1 MGKKIDVTLAFNADT
16 GKAKSQIQELQ
27 SLLNKISYSGAT
39 ASQSSANAKNLRE
52 AADAAKDLAYHL
64 NNAYNNK
71 TGKFDLSLFDK
82 SLKSSNQNLTSLST
96 KLMSAGKTGQ
106 DAFIKLAQSISK
118 ADQPMFKLSTRMQ
131 DFAKTMKNTI
141 KWQLSSSMLH
151 CFIGAIQ
158 SAYGYAKNLNASL
171 NDIRIVTGQS
181 ADQMAAFAEQAN
193 KAAKRLS
200 TTTTDY
206 TKSSLIYF
214 QQGLDAEEVRK
225 RTEVTIKMANV
236 AGTTAQTVSDQM
248 TAVWNNFYDGGKSLE
263 YYSDVMVAL
272 GAATASSTDE
282 ISEGVNKFAAAAKTV
297 GLSYEYAT
305 AALATI
311 TAKTRESAD
320 VVGNALKT
328 IFSRLQGLTLG
339 ETLDDGT
346 NLNKYS
352 KALDAVGISIK
363 TTDGQLKDMDTI
375 LDEMGAKWQTLGQDQ
390 QMALAQTV
398 AGVRQYAQLIAL
410 MNNYDYF
417 KENLNVAYGAE
428 GTLKKQADIYAESWE
443 AAEKRVR
450 ASMQGIYQSLIND
463 KFFIGINNALADAL
477 SGLDAFIDAAGGL
490 PTVLATIGSI
500 MLSVFANKMPDALK
514 NLQYN
519 FDILFRPDRIE
530 QSYKAIQDEMK
541 NISDGVLQNANGKGI
556 DPNSSLG
563 FQLQA
568 SNQLLEVRSRLAR
581 VNDSLSESEQRA
593 YEQSINDI
601 TSIQN
606 KILSE
611 KQEVEQLEKKIEVE
625 KKQLEIAQE
634 VSAQKL
640 ASKIDTTILSSAQG
654 ALREKRDSFIDGQ
667 EEMKNVYKNAF
678 DAAAIFEKNFV
689 AIKDKITK
697 NYKELYKTMAYDAT
711 EGGQTLGKKYKV
723 FNDDT
728 LKNITAMVEQMAI
741 TQKKFGDKKG
751 TTKDR
756 NNILSKQLSALK
768 QTIPKSIADVTGLS
782 KAFEGLEKAMAK
794 GSSAG
799 VVKDNIEKIG
809 NLMKNLTIDGK
820 NADQVLREIFG
831 DKYADLEL
839 DFGLHS
845 DNLEAI
851 ESDMNNLQQ
860 IMDNFNP
867 SHTIQGIEAVST
879 AVASLGSA
887 YSMIQQVLGLFE
899 ALGNPDLTGWEKF
912 GAIITSLTT
921 AVPTFITLMKDVG
934 TITEWASQK
943 QAVLDGTYAASQ
955 AKMKVLSGLR
965 AIESKQ
971 LTGQA
976 AATEYKNLA
985 EREGLNI
992 DLEAIGANKVQNAQ
1006 DREKIGNI
1014 MAETA
1019 AEQAKNAVKKEGTFI
1034 QKVLNQLENKSKVL
1048 LILGAIITV
1057 VSAVI
1062 AIFKKFHKST
1072 EEVNKAFEE
1081 ANSAYKEQQTVVSDL
1096 ESKLK
1101 ELNNTID
1108 ELRNK
1113 GPLSLIEQEQLNK
1126 AETQKAI
1133 TEQQLKLEQQ
1143 LLELRQQNAAS
1154 AFIEKINNKGN
1165 QPDKL
1170 ETKTVTIG
1178 AKQIAVPQSYTS
1190 VDQFDEF
1197 LANENIIKKYAYN
1210 IVGDAIEGAT
1220 NATKDIIKE
1229 IGEIYNLTEDE
1240 INNLLT
1246 QNENNKYENFYDWFE
1261 TNATQDEEAYRKY
1274 LDYVNKNFLPVQGSS
1289 LENELFSGNVYTID
1303 GTSLQ
1308 LESLE
1313 NVEKDF
1319 GVAVKSNASQQ
1330 AELLSSYK
1338 QYLAEYQSVLETGKL
1353 GPEQITQSINFLKQ
1367 YQDELW
1373 GDNKFQMYEDLG
1385 INTIFGQSK
1394 NYEQVY
1400 KALLSTDDVSQIVD
1414 KVDDDFKKRLE
1425 SMGFSVEDYF
1435 QTWIDRFAK
1444 VKENFSGDSLLFD
1457 EIFNSSKWKPQYL
1470 KFIEKVLQEGYTSA
1484 EGIFNRLDELVA
1496 EETQNTNSSLNDLK
1510 TTSTKVLDIA
1520 SKLKNVGDT
1529 ISDTDY
1535 ASLSDEYKSYF
1546 QLQNDGTAILLTSAK
1561 EFYDF
1566 VSSQAQENF
1575 KNQIIQ
1581 DKQNIVDLEQ
1591 QKDNLIDE
1599 NDINFAAYNLKSTIQ
1614 GELQGYKELFNKSE
1628 DEYYY
1633 LQRKQINEGL
1643 TEEESTR
1650 LEDLQDIATKIGD
1663 LESQLENLYS
1673 NEDYKKF
1680 FDKLAQIEA
1689 DQNAS
1694 KEQLQADQLALIN
1707 SLSDVETFIA
1717 LRDDKKGNWFSELSD
1732 KVKANAYTATLA
1744 KQSVAAGFSYD
1755 QVEGYSKWLEETKN
1769 QTAEEADINALRF
1782 FTIQEGADKL
1792 RSNLDNFTEIIN
1804 GGEDKIAQNISTIA
1818 PLVQNLL
1825 GIEDDLSN
1833 PKYYPF
1839 FIEQLGNLTKLAN
1852 GDTSGLDAL
1861 IDALEKFGITVNSI
1875 DIDALGAN
1883 PYETTQE
1890 TKTWRSGYDERSK
1903 IISGLSTG
1911 GTLTKEEYDK
1921 LTDNEQTYFLDMY
1934 DGTYKLIGVAEDFKK
1949 LANDIEVQNIKSG
1962 LEQATGISQEEL
1974 ANRASLWGSQIFAD
1988 ADLASGLVD
1997 NAASYFGIKQENFQS
2012 LEEYVQAVKEAIE
2025 ASQALQATTAEN
2037 LNALQKMDLSQSAFV
2052 DGLVQLASSY
2062 ENCQDEL
2069 EDYVKVQRQY
2079 GKTSD
2084 QAKKAA
2090 TNLQRAIRNE
2100 EWKKVTKECKEYI
2113 DTLDD
2118 LVDTDDIEDAFDNI
2132 AKSFNNTFDTNIT
2145 KEFVSKNIDLFK
2157 EWAESSGDEAND
2169 LAQKIYYLANIE
2181 SNLSDVELSI
2191 NTDKV
2196 ENQLGG
2202 VQNMAEWLKG
2212 YIESNPITVDAYG
2225 RADLS
2230 DLLSSMIGAGA
2241 TAEQLAAALALLGE
2255 AEIDTS
2261 AWGTG
2266 MASSYPGTIEGMLAF
2281 INDLIHFHGGFTV
2294 NENGQV
2300 SASAAALADTFGSHK
2315 TYGTGGRATGSSPKS
2330 SGGGG
2335 GGSSKHA
2342 EKKNDSDKERYHTVL
2357 NQLEDLNAEYDDIS
2371 KAKDRAFGKDRID
2384 YMDAEIKKT
2393 DELIAKQGEYLDEIK
2408 GYLPVDKAVMEAY
2421 YKDLINGPEMLFDE
2435 KGNISNFDAI
2445 QDAMYAKYNQ
2455 MTERFTED
2463 DTSWEIFEKK
2473 YEQLEK
2479 YIEQYE
2485 ETYDLLRDEEQKYQD
2500 LINQRIDAQ
2509 LEKVQYKVEV
2519 KLDVSK
2525 DEVAVLEY
2533 QLDRIND
2540 DAFKSLDAIGLL
2552 FDKSMNLEKQIEINK
2567 QGLNDALGLSLSLAE
2582 ISEVMAGN
2590 LSVLDGKNF
2599 TSDQI
2604 DAIKEYRDNLLDLN
2618 EQLDDVRENIEEK
2631 VLDAFDAWNEKL
2643 NTGIEILDNYGSML
2657 DHFKNMIDIV
2667 GQDTLGLDED
2677 FMSNLGQG
2685 AVDNAINKVK
2695 ATKDAMESVMKAQE
2709 QAQKSLDEA
2718 RANGDQKSQEMWE
2731 DTLKQLD
2738 EEARS
2743 AQDTFLQAWEDAL
2756 SGLADQFEQTVDR
2769 VVKNFSKSVY
2779 QVGGLEGLAN
2789 DFSQQKD
2796 DSDMMLD
2803 DYQKIYELSK
2813 LSRDINKTIDDT
2825 DVISGKQKL
2834 KKLLEQVNDLQA
2846 DGVEMSQ
2853 YDLEYLQKTYDLR
2866 LAELELEEAQRAKNT
2881 VRLQKDNEG
2890 NWSYIYTQSSDAI
2903 DSAQQKYEDAL
2914 YAMQDLSSNYIDEMS
2929 EKLINTSQE
2938 MADALAA
2945 LRVED
2950 FASLDDYYKEVERV
2964 QNLYQDRM
2972 AAQEEELNKAIA
2984 NNKELYDTDWTNYHN
2999 ATGYKISDTENFATA
3014 FKDTLLGALMD
3025 SDTDSSNFT
3034 DLLGQSVQDLT
3045 AGLLGAAETYYKNLE
3060 EAMNAAGTSTSGFGE
3075 DVNEAIDQITAKSDE
3090 GAQAV
3095 EDMAERMNTAM
3106 NDVMSTVEEWQ
3117 QIYGQAMEEIIQ
3129 SNLEVIESFNEMI
3142 KALGADASNI
3152 KINYDITRGSS
3163 GAERFATGGYTGE
3176 WGSSGKLGILDEK
3189 ELILNQSDTA
3199 NMLSAIQLTR
3209 EIINAID
3216 IGANYASLGFGNLVA
3231 SSLRDSSRETLEQN
3245 VHITAEFPN
3254 VNDHNEIELALKNL
3268 TNTASQYANR
3278 K

>member
-1 MGKKIDVTLAFNADT
+1 
-16 GKAKSQIQELQ
+16 
-27 SLLNKISYSGAT
+27 
-39 ASQSSANAKNLRE
+39 
-52 AADAAKDLAYHL
+52 
-64 NNAYNNK
+64 
-71 TGKFDLSLFDK
+71 
-82 SLKSSNQNLTSLST
+82 
-96 KLMSAGKTGQ
+96 
-106 DAFIKLAQSISK
+106 
-118 ADQPMFKLSTRMQ
+118 
-131 DFAKTMKNTI
+131 
-141 KWQLSSSMLH
+141 
-151 CFIGAIQ
+151 
-158 SAYGYAKNLNASL
+158 
-171 NDIRIVTGQS
+171 
-181 ADQMAAFAEQAN
+181 
-193 KAAKRLS
+193 
-200 TTTTDY
+200 
-206 TKSSLIYF
+206 
-214 QQGLDAEEVRK
+214 
-225 RTEVTIKMANV
+225 MANV

-248 TAVWNNFYDGGKSLE
+248 TAVWNNFYDGSKSLE

-375 LDEMGAKWQTLGQDQ
+375 LDELGAKWQTLGQDQ

-417 KENLNVAYGAE
+417 KENLGVAYNAE
-428 GTLKKQADIYAESWE
+428 GTLQEQADIYAESWA

-450 ASMQGIYQSLIND
+450 ASMEGLYQSLIDD
-463 KFFIGINNALADAL
+463 KFFIGINNAIADAV

-490 PTVLATIGSI
+490 PTVLTTIGSI
-500 MLSVFANKMPDALK
+500 MLSIFANKMPEAFKNLKYNLDVFTKGADKAYQSVVKQMQEATKQGYEDYQKSSGSEGINPESSSGYALQAANDLTIARSKLSAVNDQLNTSEQQRYNTELGLIDQQQQEVIGLKQKAEALQDVIETLSNELSSPVYFDIENKIFSSVGQTITESLQDTTSFFDEIGADYDDFSRDIQQVGANINERLIVALRDGETGTVDLTNAFSKLTNHLKKLDLSTIDVSNFEDIRYQLLGLFDAL
-514 NLQYN
+514 
-519 FDILFRPDRIE
+519 PD
-530 QSYKAIQDEMK
+530 
-541 NISDGVLQNANGKGI
+541 GI
-556 DPNSSLG
+556 
-563 FQLQA
+563 
-568 SNQLLEVRSRLAR
+568 
-581 VNDSLSESEQRA
+581 
-593 YEQSINDI
+593 
-601 TSIQN
+601 
-606 KILSE
+606 K
-611 KQEVEQLEKKIEVE
+611 
-625 KKQLEIAQE
+625 
-634 VSAQKL
+634 
-640 ASKIDTTILSSAQG
+640 
-654 ALREKRDSFIDGQ
+654 
-667 EEMKNVYKNAF
+667 
-678 DAAAIFEKNFV
+678 
-689 AIKDKITK
+689 
-697 NYKELYKTMAYDAT
+697 
-711 EGGQTLGKKYKV
+711 
-723 FNDDT
+723 
-728 LKNITAMVEQMAI
+728 
-741 TQKKFGDKKG
+741 
-751 TTKDR
+751 
-756 NNILSKQLSALK
+756 
-768 QTIPKSIADVTGLS
+768 DVTGLS
-782 KAFEGLEKAMAK
+782 KEIRNLARAGDANEFVSSYQNLLKVLDQIGINSKDAFKGLQGLSNTADLRKLYEALQQLPK
-794 GSSAG
+794 
-799 VVKDNIEKIG
+799 VQQEVKDGQERINSA
-809 NLMKNLTIDGK
+809 L
-820 NADQVLREIFG
+820 NAFQPTHVVQG
-831 DKYADLEL
+831 
-839 DFGLHS
+839 
-845 DNLEAI
+845 LEAI
-851 ESDMNNLQQ
+851 TAGASGLGNVVSIINQLKGALSSLNNDDLTVGEKITSFFSSLAFIVPSTISFLKSYGTVVGWLNQQETQRVETQNAIIAAENTRIEQEAIAAQMTKARQGVELGLQA
-860 IMDNFNP
+860 
-867 SHTIQGIEAVST
+867 TIKGSTNLYDLETFAIATGLTQEEARQALDKAGIGT
-879 AVASLGSA
+879 
-887 YSMIQQVLGLFE
+887 MKIKNQIQQEVLAADQDVIIQKKEIIAQEVAETLARKNGNIVRKEAIVLSKALNKVSKIAMIISALV
-899 ALGNPDLTGWEKF
+899 ALGTILAQLIPKAKD
-912 GAIITSLTT
+912 T
-921 AVPTFITLMKDVG
+921 A
-934 TITEWASQK
+934 
-943 QAVLDGTYAASQ
+943 
-955 AKMKVLSGLR
+955 
-965 AIESKQ
+965 
-971 LTGQA
+971 
-976 AATEYKNLA
+976 
-985 EREGLNI
+985 
-992 DLEAIGANKVQNAQ
+992 
-1006 DREKIGNI
+1006 
-1014 MAETA
+1014 
-1019 AEQAKNAVKKEGTFI
+1019 
-1034 QKVLNQLENKSKVL
+1034 
-1048 LILGAIITV
+1048 
-1057 VSAVI
+1057 
-1062 AIFKKFHKST
+1062 
-1072 EEVNKAFEE
+1072 KAFEE
-1081 ANSAYKEQQTVVSDL
+1081 ANSAYKEQQTVVNDL
-1096 ESKLK
+1096 KSELE

-1154 AFIEKINNKGN
+1154 AFIEDINNKKN
-1165 QPDKL
+1165 QPEQL
-1170 ETKTVTIG
+1170 ETQYVTFQG
-1178 AKQIAVPQSYTS
+1178 KNFMVSDAYTDKS
-1190 VDQFDEF
+1190 QFGDF
-1197 LANENIIKKYAYN
+1197 VNNIIKPQSKYTTEET
-1210 IVGDAIEGAT
+1210 IDAQ
-1220 NATKDIIKE
+1220 NATKDFIKE
-1229 IGEIYNLTEDE
+1229 MGEFFNLSKEE
-1240 INNLLT
+1240 IDKISTISDTGL
-1246 QNENNKYENFYDWFE
+1246 YENFADWYDEMLDIDDSFE
-1261 TNATQDEEAYRKY
+1261 DKANDFMSKNDVDPDRVMRNKVYINTATQQEKIDPMLLADLEAQFNEVIDK
-1274 LDYVNKNFLPVQGSS
+1274 KSS
-1289 LENELFSGNVYTID
+1289 SRL
-1303 GTSLQ
+1303 
-1308 LESLE
+1308 
-1313 NVEKDF
+1313 
-1319 GVAVKSNASQQ
+1319 
-1330 AELLSSYK
+1330 ELLNSYK
-1338 QYLAEYQSVLETGKL
+1338 EYLSTYQDLFMQGAFDDNPEY
-1353 GPEQITQSINFLKQ
+1353 ITQSINFLKQ

-1373 GDNKFQMYEDLG
+1373 GDNKSQMYEDLG
-1385 INTIFGQSK
+1385 VNTYFGQSK
-1394 NYEQVY
+1394 NYEQVR

-1435 QTWIDRFAK
+1435 QNWIDRLAKIRESVSANHDNDFLNELFTSKDWKPEYLNYIEQVLQDGSFKTIEEVFA
-1444 VKENFSGDSLLFD
+1444 ELDRIIAESANNIQDSL
-1457 EIFNSSKWKPQYL
+1457 SSWKD
-1470 KFIEKVLQEGYTSA
+1470 SA
-1484 EGIFNRLDELVA
+1484 
-1496 EETQNTNSSLNDLK
+1496 SKSM
-1510 TTSTKVLDIA
+1510 SIA
-1520 SKLKNVGDT
+1520 SKLKNIGDE
-1529 ISDTDY
+1529 ISADEY
-1535 ASLSDEYKSYF
+1535 ASLGEEYRKYF
-1546 QLQNDGTAILLTSAK
+1546 DLQYDGTAILKTSAQ
-1561 EFYDF
+1561 EFYD
-1566 VSSQAQENF
+1566 VVKKGEEEKL
-1575 KNQIIQ
+1575 KNQIDNTKSQLKNIDLKNTQ
-1581 DKQNIVDLEQ
+1581 NTLNSSNELFYVNQSHFDRNEGIIQNI
-1591 QKDNLIDE
+1591 
-1599 NDINFAAYNLKSTIQ
+1599 KS
-1614 GELQGYKELFNKSE
+1614 SE
-1628 DEYYY
+1628 DYQNLYESQGQLNAEETERFDFYN
-1633 LQRKQINEGL
+1633 KQIQRLQIENRKIEQSQKGL
-1643 TEEESTR
+1643 AQQIENAQEVIDNFSGTEEELQAEMEALASFATSIDQLDEYLSAGYLDQNIYDKYYDTTLAKEASSLGQSYDQIKGLANSEYFKN
-1650 LEDLQDIATKIGD
+1650 LEG
-1663 LESQLENLYS
+1663 
-1673 NEDYKKF
+1673 NEDKSAQEL
-1680 FDKLAQIEA
+1680 DKLALSYYRMSDGWEA
-1689 DQNAS
+1689 FQSNWDKWDSAVQNDTS
-1694 KEQLQADQLALIN
+1694 K
-1707 SLSDVETFIA
+1707 IA
-1717 LRDDKKGNWFSELSD
+1717 TEYIGSM
-1732 KVKANAYTATLA
+1732 
-1744 KQSVAAGFSYD
+1744 
-1755 QVEGYSKWLEETKN
+1755 
-1769 QTAEEADINALRF
+1769 QTALEHFLGTTQDLSSVLNDEFFIKNWELIKKAIDGDTEAAKDL
-1782 FTIQEGADKL
+1782 L
-1792 RSNLDNFTEIIN
+1792 EIIN
-1804 GGEDKIAQNISTIA
+1804 DLLPKEQKISALDFAAMGGIPT
-1818 PLVQNLL
+1818 
-1825 GIEDDLSN
+1825 
-1833 PKYYPF
+1833 
-1839 FIEQLGNLTKLAN
+1839 
-1852 GDTSGLDAL
+1852 
-1861 IDALEKFGITVNSI
+1861 
-1875 DIDALGAN
+1875 
-1883 PYETTQE
+1883 TTQE

-1921 LTDNEQTYFLDMY
+1921 LTDNEQAYFLDMY
-1934 DGTYKLIGVAEDFKK
+1934 DGTYKLIGAAEDFKK

-1962 LEQATGISQEEL
+1962 LEQATGMSQEEL
-1974 ANRASLWGSQIFAD
+1974 ANRASLWGNEQFLLTDYKNNLI
-1988 ADLASGLVD
+1988 D
-1997 NAASYFGIKQENFQS
+1997 NAASYFGIKQESFQT
-2012 LEEYVQAVKEAIE
+2012 LEEYAQAVREAIE

-2052 DGLVQLASSY
+2052 DGLIQLASSY

-2069 EDYVKVQRQY
+2069 EDYVKTQRQY

-2118 LVDTDDIEDAFDNI
+2118 LVDIDDIEDAFSSI

-2181 SNLSDVELSI
+2181 SNLNDVELSI

-2202 VQNMAEWLKG
+2202 VQNMADWLKG

-2281 INDLIHFHGGFTV
+2281 INDLTHFHGGFSV

-2315 TYGTGGRATGSSPKS
+2315 TYGTGGRAMGSTPKTS
-2330 SGGGG
+2330 SGGG

-2371 KAKDRAFGKDRID
+2371 KAKDRAFGKDRLD

-2455 MTERFTED
+2455 MTDLYTDD
-2463 DTSWEIFEKK
+2463 DTNWEIFEKK

-2519 KLDVSK
+2519 KLDVSQ
-2525 DEVAVLEY
+2525 DELAVLEY
-2533 QLDRIND
+2533 QLGRIND
-2540 DAFKSLDAIGLL
+2540 DAFKSIDAIGIL
-2552 FDKSMNLEKQIEINK
+2552 FDKSLNLEKQIEINK

-2631 VLDAFDAWNEKL
+2631 VLESFDAWNEKL
-2643 NTGIEILDNYGSML
+2643 NTGVEILDNYGSVL

-2667 GQDTLGLDED
+2667 GQDNLGLDED

-2685 AVDNAINKVK
+2685 AVDNAINKVR
-2695 ATKDAMESVMKAQE
+2695 ATKDIMESVMKAQE
-2709 QAQKSLDEA
+2709 QAQKSLEEA

-2756 SGLADQFEQTVDR
+2756 SGLADQFEQTVNR
-2769 VVKNFSKSVY
+2769 VVKDFNNAVY

-2929 EKLINTSQE
+2929 EKLIDTSQE

-2972 AAQEEELNKAIA
+2972 ALQEEELNKAIA
-2984 NNKELYDTDWTNYHN
+2984 NNKELYDTDWMNYHN

-3045 AGLLGAAETYYKNLE
+3045 AGLLGAAETYYINLE
-3060 EAMNAAGTSTSGFGE
+3060 NAMNAAGTSTSGFGE
-3075 DVNEAIDQITAKSDE
+3075 DVTEAIDQITAKSDE

-3106 NDVMSTVEEWQ
+3106 SDVMSTVEEWQ
-3117 QIYGQAMEEIIQ
+3117 QTYGQAMEEIIQ

-3152 KINYDITRGSS
+3152 KINYDITRGTSS
-3163 GAERFATGGYTGE
+3163 AERFATGGYTGE

-3189 ELILNQSDTA
+3189 ELILNQNDTA

-3209 EIINAID
+3209 EIMNAID

-3231 SSLRDSSRETLEQN
+3231 TSLRDSNRETLEQN

>member
-82 SLKSSNQNLTSLST
+82 SLKSSNQNLTNLST

-106 DAFIKLAQSISK
+106 DAFVKLAQSISK
-118 ADQPMFKLSTRMQ
+118 ADQPMFKLSTKMQ

-151 CFIGAIQ
+151 GFMGAIQ
-158 SAYGYAKNLNASL
+158 SAYGYAKSLNASL

-206 TKSSLIYF
+206 TKSSLIYY
-214 QQGLDAEEVRK
+214 QQGLSDEEVRQ
-225 RTEVTIKMANV
+225 RTETTIKMANV

-248 TAVWNNFYDGGKSLE
+248 TAVWNNFYDGSKSLE

-305 AALATI
+305 SALATI

-375 LDEMGAKWQTLGQDQ
+375 LDELGTKWQILGQDQ

-398 AGVRQYAQLIAL
+398 AGVRQYSQLIAL

-417 KENLNVAYGAE
+417 KENLGVAYNAE
-428 GTLKKQADIYAESWE
+428 GTLQEQADIYAESWA

-450 ASMQGIYQSLIND
+450 ASMEGLYQSLIDD
-463 KFFIGINNALADAL
+463 KFFIGINNAIADAV

-490 PTVLATIGSI
+490 PTILTTIGSI
-500 MLSVFANKMPDALK
+500 MLSVFANKMPEAFKNLKYNLDVFTKGADKAYQSVVKQMREATKQGYEDYQKSSGSEGINPESSSGYALQAANDLTIARSKLSAVNDQLNSSEQQRYNTELSLIDQQQQEVVGLKQKAEALQEVIETLSNELSSTATFDIENKIFGSVSQTITESLQDTISFFDLIKVDYDDFGRDIQQVGANINERLITALRNGEKGTIDLTDAFSKLTSHLKKLDLSTIDVSNFEDIRYQLLNLFDAL
-514 NLQYN
+514 
-519 FDILFRPDRIE
+519 PD
-530 QSYKAIQDEMK
+530 
-541 NISDGVLQNANGKGI
+541 GI
-556 DPNSSLG
+556 
-563 FQLQA
+563 
-568 SNQLLEVRSRLAR
+568 
-581 VNDSLSESEQRA
+581 
-593 YEQSINDI
+593 
-601 TSIQN
+601 
-606 KILSE
+606 K
-611 KQEVEQLEKKIEVE
+611 
-625 KKQLEIAQE
+625 
-634 VSAQKL
+634 
-640 ASKIDTTILSSAQG
+640 
-654 ALREKRDSFIDGQ
+654 
-667 EEMKNVYKNAF
+667 
-678 DAAAIFEKNFV
+678 
-689 AIKDKITK
+689 
-697 NYKELYKTMAYDAT
+697 
-711 EGGQTLGKKYKV
+711 
-723 FNDDT
+723 
-728 LKNITAMVEQMAI
+728 
-741 TQKKFGDKKG
+741 
-751 TTKDR
+751 
-756 NNILSKQLSALK
+756 
-768 QTIPKSIADVTGLS
+768 DVTGLS
-782 KAFEGLEKAMAK
+782 KEIRNLARAGNANEFVSSYQNLLKVLNQIRVNSKDTFKGLQ
-794 GSSAG
+794 GLS
-799 VVKDNIEKIG
+799 N
-809 NLMKNLTIDGK
+809 T
-820 NADQVLREIFG
+820 
-831 DKYADLEL
+831 ADLKKLYEAL
-839 DFGLHS
+839 QQLPKVQQEAADGQQRINQALEAFQPTHVVQG
-845 DNLEAI
+845 LEAI
-851 ESDMNNLQQ
+851 
-860 IMDNFNP
+860 
-867 SHTIQGIEAVST
+867 T
-879 AVASLGSA
+879 AAGSA
-887 YSMIQQVLGLFE
+887 MTGTVNIINQIKGLFE
-899 ALGNPDLTGWEKF
+899 SFTNPDLTGWERF
-912 GAIITSLTT
+912 SAILSSIGFMIPSI
-921 AVPTFITLMKDVG
+921 VSMMKSVG
-934 TITEWASQK
+934 TITKWQS
-943 QAVLDGTYAASQ
+943 DYAEKILA
-955 AKMKVLSGLR
+955 AKDLELIKEQ
-965 AIESKQ
+965 AIEKVKQ
-971 LTGQA
+971 EQQVVDTITSSLKKQSIEVTNKV
-976 AATEYKNLA
+976 YKNLLASVGLEKSGITIEELKKALEQEGIKLKRNGNNITGEQLIKEKETVNQVLQRLAA
-985 EREGLNI
+985 EKGITQEKKAQNASNEGAKLSGWQK
-992 DLEAIGANKVQNAQ
+992 LLTSPKTLVAIGLA
-1006 DREKIGNI
+1006 I
-1014 MAETA
+1014 A
-1019 AEQAKNAVKKEGTFI
+1019 ALVAVISLVKKESE
-1034 QKVLNQLENKSKVL
+1034 K
-1048 LILGAIITV
+1048 A
-1057 VSAVI
+1057 A
-1062 AIFKKFHKST
+1062 
-1072 EEVNKAFEE
+1072 KAFEE
-1081 ANSAYKEQQTVVSDL
+1081 SNKAYEEQKTIVDNL
-1096 ESKLK
+1096 KSKLK
-1101 ELNNTID
+1101 ELSTTID
-1108 ELRNK
+1108 ELKNK
-1113 GPLSLIEQEQLNK
+1113 GHLTLIEQQELD
-1126 AETQKAI
+1126 KAI
-1133 TEQQLKLEQQ
+1133 TQQGLLEQQ
-1143 LLELRQQNAAS
+1143 LSMQEKILETRKEIAAQDFGKSLEKKPAWLDTLKEFKFGPNGEVMPVGMSQSELALYLKQKQENTPMFTTRLANAKQDGMGNIERASLLDFWEEISNTANDSIFLNNLDNKDKAFYLEKYKDRTDLDEIAQKYFGQTLADVLESTNNFESDIYVADSTYTNQDVQWMLDNYDSWSKLYKEDVTSHAQEMLDFQQNYMTYYDNLSKEERERGQQILTEMMNLQSFGDKDTLYENANKYYQESSGYQAS
-1154 AFIEKINNKGN
+1154 FLKSLQAKSSEEIVKSFDRNFIDLLNRMGFNEYDYADYLFSNAQTMRENGNVPKGLDIDKLLKQENWKNDYASLIEKGYLKDYKGDIEDLN
-1165 QPDKL
+1165 EILAFL
-1170 ETKTVTIG
+1170 EETLQKISN
-1178 AKQIAVPQSYTS
+1178 IPE
-1190 VDQFDEF
+1190 EF
-1197 LANENIIKKYAYN
+1197 NFASWIQKYKEIENIA
-1210 IVGDAIEGAT
+1210 
-1220 NATKDIIKE
+1220 
-1229 IGEIYNLTEDE
+1229 
-1240 INNLLT
+1240 
-1246 QNENNKYENFYDWFE
+1246 
-1261 TNATQDEEAYRKY
+1261 
-1274 LDYVNKNFLPVQGSS
+1274 SS
-1289 LENELFSGNVYTID
+1289 
-1303 GTSLQ
+1303 
-1308 LESLE
+1308 
-1313 NVEKDF
+1313 
-1319 GVAVKSNASQQ
+1319 
-1330 AELLSSYK
+1330 
-1338 QYLAEYQSVLETGKL
+1338 
-1353 GPEQITQSINFLKQ
+1353 
-1367 YQDELW
+1367 
-1373 GDNKFQMYEDLG
+1373 
-1385 INTIFGQSK
+1385 
-1394 NYEQVY
+1394 
-1400 KALLSTDDVSQIVD
+1400 
-1414 KVDDDFKKRLE
+1414 
-1425 SMGFSVEDYF
+1425 
-1435 QTWIDRFAK
+1435 
-1444 VKENFSGDSLLFD
+1444 
-1457 EIFNSSKWKPQYL
+1457 
-1470 KFIEKVLQEGYTSA
+1470 
-1484 EGIFNRLDELVA
+1484 
-1496 EETQNTNSSLNDLK
+1496 
-1510 TTSTKVLDIA
+1510 
-1520 SKLKNVGDT
+1520 LKNVGDELSADKYASLGEGFEEFFSISSTGVATLIGDVKDLNNAIQERKISELKQDINDNQNTLNTVAKNNPSAFKDFKINLLDKQNPNFDVMTRQDEFNNMLMIGQTLGITQEKEETNEQFLQRLINKYKELEQLIQDENYELLTSSRTIAEFNENAKAVGDTLSDEEKLTAWKVAFTNIVSEAGLAIDEVSKYSKLLQTTMGMSVQEADEASMRYFQLLQGQKTFQSNWDDWDEKKSEGTLSREIYDLQDALKDLVGSSEDLTDVDFGFFLKNWDLIEKAVDGDSDAVNELIKLLNELGYSIPNIEAVANGLVKAQSTFSDRKKIYSGLSAGDT
-1529 ISDTDY
+1529 ISKDEYNDLLDEQKELFAYAGDDTYLLNAQTDEAQAKFRTAEINRAIKNNQRVQTIANSDALSDFNNRMDY
-1535 ASLSDEYKSYF
+1535 ASSWNNQQYWDQNQIRETLKSQAFQDAANALDLVQEKGETAAEYIRRVGQALYNLPDGSQNIGFMTTSIKELSEMLS
-1546 QLQNDGTAILLTSAK
+1546 SAK
-1561 EFYDF
+1561 ITVEEYNEAFDSVFKTNVDEEGFDYEE
-1566 VSSQAQENF
+1566 VLRYAEALQSSESAMVETEQE
-1575 KNQIIQ
+1575 
-1581 DKQNIVDLEQ
+1581 
-1591 QKDNLIDE
+1591 
-1599 NDINFAAYNLKSTIQ
+1599 A
-1614 GELQGYKELFNKSE
+1614 
-1628 DEYYY
+1628 
-1633 LQRKQINEGL
+1633 
-1643 TEEESTR
+1643 
-1650 LEDLQDIATKIGD
+1650 
-1663 LESQLENLYS
+1663 
-1673 NEDYKKF
+1673 KK
-1680 FDKLAQIEA
+1680 
-1689 DQNAS
+1689 
-1694 KEQLQADQLALIN
+1694 LALIN
-1707 SLSDVETFIA
+1707 SKMSRGISSLSSNTEKWSKILV
-1717 LRDDKKGNWFSELSD
+1717 KG
-1732 KVKANAYTATLA
+1732 ANT
-1744 KQSVAAGFSYD
+1744 
-1755 QVEGYSKWLEETKN
+1755 
-1769 QTAEEADINALRF
+1769 
-1782 FTIQEGADKL
+1782 
-1792 RSNLDNFTEIIN
+1792 LDNDYIVAMYEAKKAMSDIL
-1804 GGEDKIAQNISTIA
+1804 DVNISTIK
-1818 PLVQNLL
+1818 
-1825 GIEDDLSN
+1825 DD
-1833 PKYYPF
+1833 F
-1839 FIEQLGNLTKLAN
+1839 VIAAN
-1852 GDTSGLDAL
+1852 
-1861 IDALEKFGITVNSI
+1861 
-1875 DIDALGAN
+1875 
-1883 PYETTQE
+1883 
-1890 TKTWRSGYDERSK
+1890 
-1903 IISGLSTG
+1903 
-1911 GTLTKEEYDK
+1911 
-1921 LTDNEQTYFLDMY
+1921 
-1934 DGTYKLIGVAEDFKK
+1934 
-1949 LANDIEVQNIKSG
+1949 
-1962 LEQATGISQEEL
+1962 
-1974 ANRASLWGSQIFAD
+1974 
-1988 ADLASGLVD
+1988 ASGLLAE
-1997 NAASYFGIKQENFQS
+1997 AADGSKES
-2012 LEEYVQAVKEAIE
+2012 LEKLQGEYRISLVTNLDEDIQNQITPLLETLQTQLDNTDLKIGMSLDEAGL
-2025 ASQALQATTAEN
+2025 SQVVDAF
-2037 LNALQKMDLSQSAFV
+2037 NALLEAGVLTVQDLEGIFNSFQFSPEVEWEAVPIANANTQKAQYYYRDSMGNYVAWDGQSETAS
-2052 DGLVQLASSY
+2052 DG
-2062 ENCQDEL
+2062 
-2069 EDYVKVQRQY
+2069 YVYVPKIN
-2079 GKTSD
+2079 S
-2084 QAKKAA
+2084 
-2090 TNLQRAIRNE
+2090 
-2100 EWKKVTKECKEYI
+2100 TK
-2113 DTLDD
+2113 
-2118 LVDTDDIEDAFDNI
+2118 
-2132 AKSFNNTFDTNIT
+2132 S
-2145 KEFVSKNIDLFK
+2145 
-2157 EWAESSGDEAND
+2157 
-2169 LAQKIYYLANIE
+2169 IY
-2181 SNLSDVELSI
+2181 
-2191 NTDKV
+2191 K
-2196 ENQLGG
+2196 
-2202 VQNMAEWLKG
+2202 
-2212 YIESNPITVDAYG
+2212 P
-2225 RADLS
+2225 
-2230 DLLSSMIGAGA
+2230 
-2241 TAEQLAAALALLGE
+2241 
-2255 AEIDTS
+2255 
-2261 AWGTG
+2261 
-2266 MASSYPGTIEGMLAF
+2266 
-2281 INDLIHFHGGFTV
+2281 
-2294 NENGQV
+2294 
-2300 SASAAALADTFGSHK
+2300 
-2315 TYGTGGRATGSSPKS
+2315 TGGISTPKTS

-2335 GGSSKHA
+2335 GGSSKHP
-2342 EKKNDSDKERYHTVL
+2342 EKKNDIDKERYHTIQ

-2371 KAKDRAFGKDRID
+2371 KAKDRAFGKDRLD

-2393 DELIAKQGEYLDEIK
+2393 DELIAKQGEYLNEIK
-2408 GYLPVDKAVMEAY
+2408 SYLPIDKAVMEAY
-2421 YKDLINGPEMLFDE
+2421 YKDTIGGPDILFDE

-2455 MTERFTED
+2455 MADVYMDD
-2463 DTSWEIFEKK
+2463 DTNWEIFEKK

-2500 LINQRIDAQ
+2500 LVNQRIDAQ

-2643 NTGIEILDNYGSML
+2643 NTGVEVLDNYGSML
-2657 DHFKNMIDIV
+2657 EHFKNMIDIV

-2685 AVDNAINKVK
+2685 TVDNAINKVR
-2695 ATKDAMESVMKAQE
+2695 ATKDIMESVMKAQE

-2984 NNKELYDTDWTNYHN
+2984 NNKELYDTDWMNYHN

-3034 DLLGQSVQDLT
+3034 ELLGQSVQNLT

>member
-1 MGKKIDVTLAFNADT
+1 M
-16 GKAKSQIQELQ
+16 
-27 SLLNKISYSGAT
+27 
-39 ASQSSANAKNLRE
+39 
-52 AADAAKDLAYHL
+52 
-64 NNAYNNK
+64 
-71 TGKFDLSLFDK
+71 
-82 SLKSSNQNLTSLST
+82 
-96 KLMSAGKTGQ
+96 
-106 DAFIKLAQSISK
+106 
-118 ADQPMFKLSTRMQ
+118 
-131 DFAKTMKNTI
+131 
-141 KWQLSSSMLH
+141 
-151 CFIGAIQ
+151 
-158 SAYGYAKNLNASL
+158 
-171 NDIRIVTGQS
+171 
-181 ADQMAAFAEQAN
+181 
-193 KAAKRLS
+193 
-200 TTTTDY
+200 
-206 TKSSLIYF
+206 
-214 QQGLDAEEVRK
+214 
-225 RTEVTIKMANV
+225 
-236 AGTTAQTVSDQM
+236 
-248 TAVWNNFYDGGKSLE
+248 
-263 YYSDVMVAL
+263 
-272 GAATASSTDE
+272 
-282 ISEGVNKFAAAAKTV
+282 
-297 GLSYEYAT
+297 
-305 AALATI
+305 
-311 TAKTRESAD
+311 
-320 VVGNALKT
+320 
-328 IFSRLQGLTLG
+328 
-339 ETLDDGT
+339 
-346 NLNKYS
+346 
-352 KALDAVGISIK
+352 
-363 TTDGQLKDMDTI
+363 
-375 LDEMGAKWQTLGQDQ
+375 
-390 QMALAQTV
+390 
-398 AGVRQYAQLIAL
+398 VRQYSQLIAL

-417 KENLNVAYGAE
+417 KENLGVAYGAE
-428 GTLKKQADIYAESWE
+428 GTLEKQADIYAESWA
-443 AAEKRVR
+443 AAEKRVK
-450 ASMQGIYQSLIND
+450 ASMQGIYQSLIDD
-463 KFFIGINNALADAL
+463 KFFIGINNALASAL

-490 PTVLATIGSI
+490 PVILTTIGSI
-500 MLSVFANKMPDALK
+500 MLSVFANKIPDTLK

-519 FDILFRPDRIE
+519 FDILFRPDKIE
-530 QSYKAIQDEMK
+530 QSYKSIQEEMK
-541 NISDGVLQNANGKGI
+541 NISDSVLQNTNGKGI

-581 VNDSLSESEQRA
+581 VNDDLSESEQRA
-593 YEQSINDI
+593 YEQSVNDI
-601 TSIQN
+601 ASIQN

-611 KQEVEQLEKKIEVE
+611 KQEVEQLEKKIAIE
-625 KKQLEIAQE
+625 KQQLAITQEMVAQRI
-634 VSAQKL
+634 
-640 ASKIDTTILSSAQG
+640 ASKVDTTTLSSVQG
-654 ALREKRDSFIDGQ
+654 ALRDKKDSFTDSQ
-667 EEMKNVYKNAF
+667 KKMKDVYEYALNAALKFDSNFSAVKNRLA
-678 DAAAIFEKNFV
+678 
-689 AIKDKITK
+689 K
-697 NYKELYKTMAYDAT
+697 NYEELFKIMSYDAT
-711 EGGQTLGKKYKV
+711 EGGQTKGKKYKV
-723 FNDDT
+723 FNDDAS
-728 LKNITAMVEQMAI
+728 KNMMAMVDQMAAV
-741 TQKKFGDKKG
+741 QKEFGGKKG
-751 TTKDR
+751 TTNDR
-756 NNILSKQLSALK
+756 NNLLLKQLSALK
-768 QTIPKSIADVTGLS
+768 QTVPKSIADVTGLS

-794 GSSAG
+794 GSEPG
-799 VVKDNIEKIG
+799 VIKDNIETIRK
-809 NLMKNLTIDGK
+809 LLENLTINGE
-820 NADQVLREIFG
+820 NADQVLRDLLG
-831 DKYADLEL
+831 RDYANLEL
-839 DFGLHS
+839 DVGLHQ
-845 DNLEAI
+845 DNLDAI
-851 ESDMNNLQQ
+851 QSDMDNLQQ
-860 IMDNFNP
+860 IMDNFDP
-867 SHTIQGIEAVST
+867 SHTIQGMEAIG
-879 AVASLGSA
+879 VAGSA
-887 YSMIQQVLGLFE
+887 LGNTYAIMQQVIG
-899 ALGNPDLTGWEKF
+899 AIDSLGNPDLTGWEKF
-912 GAIITSLTT
+912 SAVIASLTT
-921 AVPTFITLMKDVG
+921 IVPTFITLMKNVG

-943 QAVLDGTYAASQ
+943 QAILDGTYAASQ
-955 AKMKVLSGLR
+955 AKMKVLSSLR

-976 AATEYKNLA
+976 AATEYKNLV

-992 DLEAIGANKVQNAQ
+992 DLEAIGANNVQNAQ
-1006 DREKIGNI
+1006 DREKIKNTI
-1014 MAETA
+1014 TETA
-1019 AEQAKNAVKKEGTFI
+1019 AEQAKNAVKKEGTII
-1034 QKVLNQLENKSKVL
+1034 QGILNKLENKSKVL
-1048 LILGAIITV
+1048 LVLGAIIAV
-1057 VSAVI
+1057 VSAGI

-1081 ANSAYKEQQTVVSDL
+1081 ANSAYESQKTVVNDL
-1096 ESKLK
+1096 ENELK
-1101 ELNNTID
+1101 ELNDTID
-1108 ELRNK
+1108 ELKNK

-1154 AFIEKINNKGN
+1154 AFMEKINNKGN

-1170 ETKTVTIG
+1170 ETKTVMVG
-1178 AKQIAVPQSYTS
+1178 AESIEVPQSYTS

-1197 LANENIIKKYAYN
+1197 LANENVIKKYAYN
-1210 IVGDAIEGAT
+1210 IAGDAIEGTT
-1220 NATKDIIKE
+1220 NATKDVIKE
-1229 IGEIYNLTEDE
+1229 IGEIYNLTEEE
-1240 INNLLT
+1240 INKLLT
-1246 QNENNKYENFYDWFE
+1246 QNEDNQYENFWDWFDA
-1261 TNATQDEEAYRKY
+1261 NATQNEEAYKKY
-1274 LDYVNKNFLPVQGSS
+1274 LDYVNKNFLSVQGSS

-1308 LESLE
+1308 AESLE
-1313 NVEKDF
+1313 MMHKDF
-1319 GVAVKSNASQQ
+1319 EVAVKSNASQQ

-1338 QYLAEYQSVLETGKL
+1338 QYLAEYQSILETGKL
-1353 GPEQITQSINFLKQ
+1353 SSEQITQSVNFLKQ

-1373 GDNKFQMYEDLG
+1373 GDNKSQMYEDLD

-1435 QTWIDRFAK
+1435 QTWIDRLAK
-1444 VKENFSGDSLLFD
+1444 IKENFSGDPLLLD

-1470 KFIEKVLQEGYTSA
+1470 KFIEKVLQEEYTSA
-1484 EGIFNRLDELVA
+1484 EDIFNRLDELVA

-1546 QLQNDGTAILLTSAK
+1546 QLQNDGTAILIDSAQK
-1561 EFYDF
+1561 FYKL

-1575 KNQIIQ
+1575 KNQITQ

-1591 QKDNLIDE
+1591 QKNDLINN
-1599 NDINFAAYNLKSTIQ
+1599 NDTYLTGYNFIKEQKETL
-1614 GELQGYKELFNKSE
+1614 EGYKQSFNE
-1628 DEYYY
+1628 DEYYK
-1633 LQRKQINEGL
+1633 LRKKGQEGNLSLEEGNRL
-1643 TEEESTR
+1643 TE
-1650 LEDLQDIATKIGD
+1650 LEKLSWLIKNTEQYITDIQSSKT
-1663 LESQLENLYS
+1663 
-1673 NEDYKKF
+1673 YKEF

-1694 KEQLQADQLALIN
+1694 KEQLQADQLALAN

-1717 LRDDKKGNWFSELSD
+1717 LRDDKEGKWFSELSD
-1732 KVKANAYTATLA
+1732 EVKTNAYTATLA
-1744 KQSVAAGFSYD
+1744 KQSAAAGFSYD
-1755 QVEGYSKWLEETKN
+1755 QVEGYSKWLEKTKS

-1792 RSNLDNFTEIIN
+1792 RSNLDNFTEIIS

-1825 GIEDDLSN
+1825 GIENDLNN
-1833 PKYYPF
+1833 PEYYSLF
-1839 FIEQLGNLTKLAN
+1839 YEQLENFKKLAE
-1852 GDTSGLDAL
+1852 GDISVLGDIIRAFKEKGIEINN
-1861 IDALEKFGITVNSI
+1861 IDF
-1875 DIDALGAN
+1875 DALGAN

-1890 TKTWRSGYDERSK
+1890 TKTWRSGYDERFK
-1903 IISGLSTG
+1903 IISGLTEDQNI
-1911 GTLTKEEYDK
+1911 TADDYNKLLTEQQK
-1921 LTDNEQTYFLDMY
+1921 LFQVLD
-1934 DGTYKLIGVAEDFKK
+1934 DGTYVLKNDLDSVKESLETLHAAEIEAAQEAGQNVGLVAQSLQELDRMLSTKLID
-1949 LANDIEVQNIKSG
+1949 KS
-1962 LEQATGISQEEL
+1962 
-1974 ANRASLWGSQIFAD
+1974 
-1988 ADLASGLVD
+1988 
-1997 NAASYFGIKQENFQS
+1997 
-2012 LEEYVQAVKEAIE
+2012 
-2025 ASQALQATTAEN
+2025 
-2037 LNALQKMDLSQSAFV
+2037 
-2052 DGLVQLASSY
+2052 
-2062 ENCQDEL
+2062 
-2069 EDYVKVQRQY
+2069 QY
-2079 GKTSD
+2079 
-2084 QAKKAA
+2084 A
-2090 TNLQRAIRNE
+2090 
-2100 EWKKVTKECKEYI
+2100 
-2113 DTLDD
+2113 
-2118 LVDTDDIEDAFDNI
+2118 DAFDTVYKKDISKYGFDKDEVDDYAETLQNVNDALENQPQLAKRI
-2132 AKSFNNTFDTNIT
+2132 ALEEK
-2145 KEFVSKNIDLFK
+2145 KQAKAVEDL
-2157 EWAESSGDEAND
+2157 GDNYEDYAKILAEANKNQD
-2169 LAQKIYYLANIE
+2169 IKNTEKYSKAIGNLRKDISLLTGIE
-2181 SNLSDVELSI
+2181 EDAISQTFIDSEATQQALSDIANGVDGAVEKLRLMASMDQVQINLKLNEEELS
-2191 NTDKV
+2191 TLYS
-2196 ENQLGG
+2196 Q
-2202 VQNMAEWLKG
+2202 
-2212 YIESNPITVDAYG
+2212 IEELNAQDIE
-2225 RADLS
+2225 
-2230 DLLSSMIGAGA
+2230 IGA
-2241 TAEQLAAALALLGE
+2241 
-2255 AEIDTS
+2255 I
-2261 AWGTG
+2261 
-2266 MASSYPGTIEGMLAF
+2266 
-2281 INDLIHFHGGFTV
+2281 INDAPALD
-2294 NENGQV
+2294 
-2300 SASAAALADTFGSHK
+2300 ALADLLNQTNMTGEQMQAIFNALGWDPEIEYVPVDVDTATALRSIGYQQYATLRADGGYDVKPIPLSGEQSLAAGSK
-2315 TYGTGGRATGSSPKS
+2315 IYVPKIKSKSMGGGSYKKIDVPTPTLGNKKPS

-2342 EKKNDSDKERYHTVL
+2342 EKKNDIDKERYHTVL

-2384 YMDAEIKKT
+2384 FMDAEIKKT

-2408 GYLPVDKAVMEAY
+2408 NYLPVDKAVLEAT
-2421 YKDLINGPEMLFDE
+2421 YKDLIGGPEMLFDE

-2445 QDAMYAKYNQ
+2445 QDAMYAKYNE

-2540 DAFKSLDAIGLL
+2540 DAFKSIDAIGLL
-2552 FDKSMNLEKQIEINK
+2552 FDKSVNLQKQIQINK

-2590 LSVLDGKNF
+2590 LSVLNGKNF
-2599 TSDQI
+2599 TNDQI

-2618 EQLDDVRENIEEK
+2618 QELDDIRENIEEK

-2643 NTGIEILDNYGSML
+2643 NTGVEVLDNYGSML
-2657 DHFKNMIDIV
+2657 EHFKNMIDIV

-2677 FMSNLGQG
+2677 FMNNLGQG
-2685 AVDNAINKVK
+2685 TVDNAINKVR
-2695 ATKDAMESVMKAQE
+2695 ATKDIMESVMKAQE

-2718 RANGDQKSQEMWE
+2718 RAKGDQKSQEMWE

-2769 VVKNFSKSVY
+2769 VVKNFNKSVY

-2846 DGVEMSQ
+2846 NGVEMSQ

-2972 AAQEEELNKAIA
+2972 ALQEEELNKAIA

-2999 ATGYKISDTENFATA
+2999 ATGYKISDTENFATS

-3034 DLLGQSVQDLT
+3034 DLLGQSVQNLT

-3231 SSLRDSSRETLEQN
+3231 TSLRDSNKETLEQN